1 MKQEKHFLPLVF
13 ESWLPSWDEIYFIR
27 LGMEAA
33 LLPLTVPQSHS
44 DRKYIVEEKG
54 KKKRNQHANSPCPLL
69 KENKGMMI
77 SIRLWLPETILIFQY
92 FWPLLCKLALW
103 QIEPLRRMGLCIR
116 VSGVHGIPL
125 GFDSSESGSLNKS
138 VWRQAEMSKGNW
150 RDKKKVQCLNWTP

>member
-1 MKQEKHFLPLVF
+1 MRWNIFHTAGHGSSSPPLDSTTEPF
-13 ESWLPSWDEIYFIR
+13 WQKIHCGGER
-27 LGMEAA
+27 
-33 LLPLTVPQSHS
+33 
-44 DRKYIVEEKG
+44 